1 VLSPLQE
8 RIATLVAGLDEAKDF
23 ALAGGAALIT
33 RGHVQRST
41 RDLDFFGLSTGDV
54 DRLAPVV
61 VEALLEAGLHVKTVI
76 ANPGFVRLE
85 VTSGD
90 ETTELDLAADAR
102 LLPIVP
108 GPLVPTLADEELAA
122 DKVLAV
128 FGRAEARDFADLRAV
143 ESLFGLAR
151 LCELAKEKDP
161 GFSLEVFGDML
172 GRLGRLRRDEFELND
187 SSFAEL
193 RGAVEE
199 WRNEVDMLIVRQ
211 NLQRHDRGPE
221 LGR

>member
-102 LLPIVP
+102 LLPMVP

-151 LCELAKEKDP
+151 LCELAKEKDQA
-161 GFSLEVFGDML
+161 SLSRCSGTCSVDWDDFEGTSSNLMI
-172 GRLGRLRRDEFELND
+172 RR
-187 SSFAEL
+187 SRSC
-193 RGAVEE
+193 EE
-199 WRNEVDMLIVRQ
+199 PSRSGGTRSTC
-211 NLQRHDRGPE
+211 
-221 LGR
+221 